1 MATKYPIG
9 IQSFETIIS
18 DGYAYVDKTE
28 YIHNLTSFGK
38 YFFLSRPRRFGKS
51 LLLSTIKAFY
61 EGKKELFEGL
71 AISKYEHD
79 WLPHPVLHISLN
91 AYEYNTADSLL
102 EKFGYDFDR
111 WETLYGVN
119 QGVASHAER
128 FRRIIEQAYAAT
140 GQKVVILIDEYDKPL
155 LDTATNEELQDIYR
169 SQLKSIYG
177 NLKTCDEFIEFA
189 MLTGV
194 SRFGKLS
201 IFSDLNNLN
210 DISLRPD
217 FSAIC
222 GITFEE
228 IQAYFLEGV
237 ETLAKKKDL
246 TVDQTYARLAQ
257 YYDGYHFATESSDI
271 YNPFSLLNALE
282 AKNFGS
288 YWFATGTPTFL
299 VKMIKRDNLP
309 LKDFNNY
316 VTDQDRLL
324 SVPANLDDPIP
335 VLYQAGYLT
344 IKGHDEEFNTVTLGY
359 PNLEVERGFLKN
371 LFSYYTPEKDSAMSI
386 QNFITDLRQ
395 RDVDGFMVRLQS
407 LFSGYHYSQMDL
419 GNLEL
424 HYRNVIYLVMK
435 LMGFYTEAELQTAA
449 GRIDL
454 VVGTSDCLYL
464 FEFKL
469 NKNAQEA
476 IDQINHRDYLL
487 PFRADGRQ
495 IIKISAGFDDNIRSI
510 SDWLV
515 EYTD

>member
-1 MATKYPIG
+1 M
-9 IQSFETIIS
+9 
-18 DGYAYVDKTE
+18 
-28 YIHNLTSFGK
+28 
-38 YFFLSRPRRFGKS
+38 
-51 LLLSTIKAFY
+51 
-61 EGKKELFEGL
+61 
-71 AISKYEHD
+71 
-79 WLPHPVLHISLN
+79 
-91 AYEYNTADSLL
+91 
-102 EKFGYDFDR
+102 
-111 WETLYGVN
+111 
-119 QGVASHAER
+119 
-128 FRRIIEQAYAAT
+128 
-140 GQKVVILIDEYDKPL
+140 
-155 LDTATNEELQDIYR
+155 LDTATHKDLQDTYH

-222 GITFEE
+222 GITLEE
-228 IQAYFLEGV
+228 IQSYFREGV
-237 ETLAKKKDL
+237 ESLAKKKGM

-299 VKMIKRDNLP
+299 VEMIKRDNLP

-324 SVPANLDDPIP
+324 SVPPNLDDPIP

-371 LFSYYTPEKDSAMSI
+371 LFSYYTPEKDSATICCRS
-386 QNFITDLRQ
+386 
-395 RDVDGFMVRLQS
+395 
-407 LFSGYHYSQMDL
+407 
-419 GNLEL
+419 
-424 HYRNVIYLVMK
+424 
-435 LMGFYTEAELQTAA
+435 AQTA
-449 GRIDL
+449 D
-454 VVGTSDCLYL
+454 
-464 FEFKL
+464 K
-469 NKNAQEA
+469 
-476 IDQINHRDYLL
+476 
-487 PFRADGRQ
+487 
-495 IIKISAGFDDNIRSI
+495 
-510 SDWLV
+510 
-515 EYTD
+515 